1 MGSSVRRE
9 WRVPPSST
17 LRPVPDEG
25 EAPEPS
31 FEQTVAAMPNLE
43 LLDLL
48 DRILLELERRL
59 FRYAQKGAEIQDMAD
74 EGLVLA
80 MRAGARLRQA
90 QSAASHTAGHLQ
102 VVGVGEWRPSATN
115 PGWSDDERV
124 TGNDASA

>member
-1 MGSSVRRE
+1 MPARE
-9 WRVPPSST
+9 TST
-17 LRPVPDEG
+17 LPTVSGEG
-25 EAPEPS
+25 EAPELS
-31 FEQTVAAMPNLE
+31 FEQTVSAMPNPE

-48 DRILLELERRL
+48 DRVLLELERRL
-59 FRYAQKGAEIQDMAD
+59 FRYAQKGAEIQEMAD

-90 QSAASHTAGHLQ
+90 QSAASHTVGHLQ

-124 TGNDASA
+124 TGNDVSA